1 MDDVDRPRLSEGG
14 EDTDMV
20 NALNKLRALETLHDF
35 DIGLQKEQ
43 DQTHQEDDQG
53 EEEESVPEPPMTQ
66 SPAASPSPSPSA
78 ENEPTTPPLEAT
90 PIKKKQPD
98 IRRCRLPQPSFI
110 VKEQEALSL
119 TAQEKVMSV
128 LRKRQTITDEHRSQG
143 SRLPMLK
150 AMTLPS
156 MKSRKPVSAPPST
169 ANNNKK
175 VVRRAK
181 SVRLPKETE
190 EKPSKPLR
198 SHSMYKKS
206 LNATTP
212 PPAPPVKRPES
223 SREKRESS
231 LRSPKPRV
239 LFAAG
244 VDEPKKRPS
253 AYRKKRLPPGES
265 RTARLMMGISTTGRD
280 TSKQRRPL
288 SLVPE
293 ATRTTPLPRAEKSS
307 RRQSTPSTSKKS
319 SDVVPTKSAALKSAK
334 VVRVH

>member
-1 MDDVDRPRLSEGG
+1 
-14 EDTDMV
+14 MV

-35 DIGLQKEQ
+35 DIGLQNEQ
-43 DQTHQEDDQG
+43 AQIHQGDVED
-53 EEEESVPEPPMTQ
+53 EEAEPEPPMTQ
-66 SPAASPSPSPSA
+66 SPAASSPSPTPSA
-78 ENEPTTPPLEAT
+78 ENEPTTPPLDAT

-156 MKSRKPVSAPPST
+156 MKSRKPVSSPPST
-169 ANNNKK
+169 ANKK

-190 EKPSKPLR
+190 EKPSKPVR

-212 PPAPPVKRPES
+212 PPQPPVKRPES

-293 ATRTTPLPRAEKSS
+293 TTRTTPLPRAEKSS
-307 RRQSTPSTSKKS
+307 RRQSTPNTTTKKS
-319 SDVVPTKSAALKSAK
+319 NDVVPTKSAALKSAK